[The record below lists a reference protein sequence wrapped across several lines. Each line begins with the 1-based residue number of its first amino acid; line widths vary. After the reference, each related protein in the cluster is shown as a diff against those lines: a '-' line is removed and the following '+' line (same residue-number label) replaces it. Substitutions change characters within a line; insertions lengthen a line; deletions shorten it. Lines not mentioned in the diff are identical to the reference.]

1 MTSEE
6 QAAIEARFKISEGED
21 LNGATSMGRPRPIN
35 NGPIN
40 LAPPNVFI
48 NFIDIDALCKAGII
62 KIFALP
68 TIFENG

>member
-6 QAAIEARFKISEGED
+6 YAAIEARFKISEGED
-21 LNGATSMGRPRPIN
+21 LRGAISIGSPKPIN
-35 NGPIN
+35 SGPIN

-48 NFIDIDALCKAGII
+48 IFTDIDALWRAGII